1 MLGQI
6 LLNSRLE
13 PIDWV
18 VILGYL
24 MLSITISFFFI
35 KHRSE
40 NIEDFFLLEE
50 VYPGGC

>member
-24 MLSITISFFFI
+24 VLSITISFFFI

-40 NIEDFFLLEE
+40 NIEDFFIAGRSL
-50 VYPGGC
+50 P